1 MTPSTSRSC
10 RDSASARL
18 RYSGTGTALRILIS
32 DRVVRRVRL
41 LAADRKS
48 WYVRTRIF
56 RQSRLAR
63 SSVKVPLS
71 VLVSQLVRLM
81 RAMSVSNCPAQSSYS
96 SRSAA
101 GSSAGAS
108 PSWTVALL

>member
-18 RYSGTGTALRILIS
+18 RYSGTGTALMILIS
-32 DRVVRRVRL
+32 EREARRGTRL

-71 VLVSQLVRLM
+71 VLVSQLVPFEVL
-81 RAMSVSNCPAQSSYS
+81 
-96 SRSAA
+96 
-101 GSSAGAS
+101 
-108 PSWTVALL
+108 